1 MVCVTEK
8 YRSKVGQ
15 KGQVVVAKEL
25 REKHGIKEG
34 GLVKQVSTD
43 RGVLLIPVSVDE
55 LMTELDATAEE
66 IGKTWPKKVSAVEAI
81 KEDRE
86 KPWSKK

>member
-1 MVCVTEK
+1 MTHTH
-8 YRSKVGQ
+8 RTKVGP

-34 GLVKQVSTD
+34 KIVEQISTD
-43 RGVLLIPVSVDE
+43 KGVLLIPIS
-55 LMTELDATAEE
+55 TENLLKDLDDVAAEV
-66 IGKTWPKKVSAVEAI
+66 GRTWPKEVSAVEAI

-86 KPWSKK
+86 KRWSKK

>member
-1 MVCVTEK
+1 MTEK

-34 GLVKQVSTD
+34 GLVEQISTD
-43 RGVLLIPVSVDE
+43 KGVLLIPVSVDD
-55 LMTELDATAEE
+55 LMAELDAVAEE
-66 IGKTWPKKVSAVEAI
+66 IGKTWPKEVSAVEAVR
-81 KEDRE
+81 EDRE
-86 KPWSKK
+86 KRWLKK